1 MMPPVSVSISDIIYV
16 DFKSKQV
23 VDRQVLPFDKT
34 ELLREGLINFDRL
47 IRRGKVCCVY
57 DEAS

>member
-1 MMPPVSVSISDIIYV
+1 MPPVSISISDIIYV

-23 VDRQVLPFDKT
+23 VGRQVLQFDKT
-34 ELLREGLINFDRL
+34 ELLREGLIDFDRL